1 MYSRV
6 NRISTCLAFV
16 PSQEKALGEL
26 TAHAKGATTQY
37 CKHSFSVTSR
47 PSAHSKPT
55 LKFRKY
61 WGMTHSVE
69 NKGPGISAIVPW
81 EQAPSRLC
89 SLQPA
94 WLLAMCTSQLQR
106 NSGAEAL
113 LLPQTA
119 PEFVAGPQCFPGDR
133 PSSPLPSFSL
143 SSCIQ
148 VSKRA
153 FYKLH
158 SRAAERPKT

>member
-6 NRISTCLAFV
+6 NRISTCLAIV
-16 PSQEKALGEL
+16 PNQKKALGEL
-26 TAHAKGATTQY
+26 TAHAKGGTTQY
-37 CKHSFSVTSR
+37 WKYSLLVTSR

-55 LKFRKY
+55 LRLKKY

-69 NKGPGISAIVPW
+69 NKGPGTSASVSW
-81 EQAPSRLC
+81 EQAPCWPC
-89 SLQPA
+89 SLPG
-94 WLLAMCTSQLQR
+94 CLQYASPR
-106 NSGAEAL
+106 FRETVVLKAL

-119 PEFVAGPQCFPGDR
+119 PEFGASPQCFPGDC

-158 SRAAERPKT
+158 S